1 MRSSRSNSEASGRPR
16 LFPKIRSWIALGAP
30 LELLSPLSVARIL
43 FTLAL
48 FAMPLLALSAVD
60 LRVGPMLVVGVAG
73 IVLVLGLLRAQDL
86 SQRDCHLLAFLAST
100 GSATGVWALHGVE
113 LAVGP
118 ILFLGAVGVF
128 LALFVR
134 PRHVFIHQTV
144 AAIEVAIAIAV
155 DRGVRLGVVVAI
167 AAVVPTLTSS
177 LTVSM
182 LTGAARR
189 RGTTDPDT
197 GLPNGFGLQDL
208 VDRRPHEKLVVAA
221 IALRGVREARE
232 ALGYQAG
239 TELLRRA
246 VEDLGQVL
254 PSSARIARIDGDD
267 LVVIEPLGRR
277 ADADAAGAQL
287 ANTLIAGVGA
297 GRYMIGEIEVALGAH
312 VGLAIVPQDGNDLTE
327 LVRRATLTARQAVV
341 SGRPYARWDGSDG
354 SLTSGDL
361 ALLADLRLAAE
372 RGELWLAYQP
382 KWAPLTGRTTSVEAL
397 LRWASP
403 RHGNVMPGTFIPL
416 AERTGLVDRLTDWV
430 LAEALDA
437 QVRWRRDGVDL
448 PVSINISPLSLSDPR
463 LPIQI
468 LNALHAR
475 QLPARCLAVEVTETA
490 AFDIVQAVDR
500 LRPLHDEGVRVSI
513 DDFGTG
519 YTSLSVLPH
528 LPLDELKVDQRFVRA
543 SIRSHADEAIVQS
556 VRELAH
562 RLGLAAVAEGV
573 ETQELSDHMTK
584 MGFDLLQGYH
594 FARPL
599 AEADLLAFLA
609 RADAAADVAPRRR

>member
-1 MRSSRSNSEASGRPR
+1 M
-16 LFPKIRSWIALGAP
+16 FPKIRSWIALGAP

-43 FTLAL
+43 FTLAVVAL
-48 FAMPLLALSAVD
+48 PLLALSAAD
-60 LRVGPMLVVGVAG
+60 LRVLPMIVVFASGF
-73 IVLVLGLLRAQDL
+73 VLVLGLLRARDL
-86 SQRDCHLLAFLAST
+86 SQRDCHLLAILAST

-134 PRHVFIHQTV
+134 PRHVLIHQTL
-144 AAIEVAIAIAV
+144 AALEVAFAISV
-155 DRGVRLGVVVAI
+155 DRGVRLGAVVAI
-167 AAVVPTLTSS
+167 AAIVPTLTSS

-208 VDRRPHEKLVVAA
+208 VDRRPDEKLVVATV
-221 IALRGVREARE
+221 ALRGLREARE

-254 PSSARIARIDGDD
+254 PAGATIARVDGDD
-267 LVVIEPLGRR
+267 LVVVEPVGRHT
-277 ADADAAGAQL
+277 DAAVAATQL
-287 ANTLIAGVGA
+287 AMTLISGIGA
-297 GRYMIGEIEVALGAH
+297 GRHMVGEIEVVLGAH
-312 VGLAIVPQDGNDLTE
+312 VGLAIAPHDGDDLTE
-327 LVRRATLTARQAVV
+327 LVRRATITARRTMS
-341 SGRPYARWDGSDG
+341 SGRQHSRWDGSDG
-354 SLTSGDL
+354 SLTSDDL
-361 ALLADLRLAAE
+361 ALLADLRLAIDK
-372 RGELWLAYQP
+372 GELWLAYQP
-382 KWAPLTGRTTSVEAL
+382 KVAPATGRTTAVEAL
-397 LRWASP
+397 LRWDSP
-403 RHGNVMPGTFIPL
+403 RHGKVAPGDFIPL
-416 AERTGLVDRLTDWV
+416 AERTGLIDRLTEWV
-430 LAEALDA
+430 LANALDA
-437 QVRWRRDGVDL
+437 QVRWRASGVDL

-468 LNALHAR
+468 LSALHAR
-475 QLPARCLAVEVTETA
+475 RLPAACLAVEVTETA
-490 AFDIVQAVDR
+490 TFDIVQAVDR

-543 SIRSHADEAIVQS
+543 SLHSHADEAIVQS

-573 ETQELSDHMTK
+573 ETEELSDHMTK
-584 MGFDLLQGYH
+584 MGFDLLQGFHY
-594 FARPL
+594 AKPL
-599 AEADLLAFLA
+599 AERDLLAF
-609 RADAAADVAPRRR
+609 VRRSGITSGRH